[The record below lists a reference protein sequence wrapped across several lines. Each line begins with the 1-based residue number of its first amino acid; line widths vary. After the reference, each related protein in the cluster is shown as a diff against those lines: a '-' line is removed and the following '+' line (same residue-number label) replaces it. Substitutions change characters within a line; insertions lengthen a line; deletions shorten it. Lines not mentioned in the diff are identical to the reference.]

1 MNKPFSA
8 TVAAVGIVCVSLSG
22 AIAFPAA
29 AATPAA
35 SVRSGLTSSGYQAE
49 IDALREAIGKIRGGN
64 AAIHAAG
71 TTTAKKK
78 RADELIRT
86 LGNAGSRWQSVQSP
100 AYTAQRY
107 LQEAKKNSGWASAS
121 KKTLDVVKKLNALLA
136 LYERAQQDLL
146 EADKRGGGL
155 FG

>member
-1 MNKPFSA
+1 MNEPFSA
-8 TVAAVGIVCVSLSG
+8 TVAAVGI
-22 AIAFPAA
+22 
-29 AATPAA
+29 
-35 SVRSGLTSSGYQAE
+35 
-49 IDALREAIGKIRGGN
+49 
-64 AAIHAAG
+64 
-71 TTTAKKK
+71 
-78 RADELIRT
+78 
-86 LGNAGSRWQSVQSP
+86 WQSVQSP